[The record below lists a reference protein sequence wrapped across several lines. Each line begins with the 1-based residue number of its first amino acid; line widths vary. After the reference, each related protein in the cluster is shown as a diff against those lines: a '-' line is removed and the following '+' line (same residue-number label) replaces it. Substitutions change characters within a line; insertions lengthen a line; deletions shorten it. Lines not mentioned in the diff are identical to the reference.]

1 MHRLCPKNRL
11 CQIDHPSCIVKHLLI
26 DENLPASIA
35 RILPVDSSHAT
46 DVADRPSDRQLWDY
60 ARSRGWN
67 ILTRDTDFF
76 DRIMLDGSPPKV
88 IWVRLGNIRKRDLES
103 KLLQLWP
110 SIVKL
115 LEDSDL
121 VEIHPDSL
129 EAVKKSE

>member
-1 MHRLCPKNRL
+1 M
-11 CQIDHPSCIVKHLLI
+11 
-26 DENLPASIA
+26 
-35 RILPVDSSHAT
+35 
-46 DVADRPSDRQLWDY
+46 
-60 ARSRGWN
+60 
-67 ILTRDTDFF
+67 TRDTDFF
-76 DRIMLDGSPPKV
+76 DRIMLDGSSPKV

-110 SIVKL
+110 SIVNL

>member
-1 MHRLCPKNRL
+1 M
-11 CQIDHPSCIVKHLLI
+11 I
-26 DENLPASIA
+26 
-35 RILPVDSSHAT
+35 
-46 DVADRPSDRQLWDY
+46 
-60 ARSRGWN
+60 
-67 ILTRDTDFF
+67 RDTDFF
-76 DRIMLDGSPPKV
+76 DRIMLYGSPTKV

-129 EAVKKSE
+129 EAVKKAE